1 MRSDKER
8 NAIMPYYGEHACRVF
23 SPEECS
29 EFRRKNGEREHEG
42 KKYDV
47 IYGKKKDG
55 GEWVDQAYRYPVET
69 WSADEARSHCE
80 SHDGLFEAA
89 ASGDGGG
96 RQTGLPWGAPLPSVW
111 AMLAESRL
119 DVLNRVRAATHG
131 HYTPPRIPTI
141 TTWGS
146 DSIITGSPA
155 TGLGIKVAK
164 GSVAVIPI
172 RGVIVQHAS
181 DLWYGD
187 IATDW
192 ISRAM
197 SEMVANQSV
206 GAIVLDIDS
215 PGGVVFGVEET
226 AAKIRALR
234 DQKPIYAVANSMA
247 ASAAYWI
254 GSAATKL
261 FVTSGGQVGSIGVWN
276 MHVDIS
282 KMEENFGIKTTLV
295 SAGKYKVEGHPWAPL
310 DDEARAEMQ
319 RGVDVYYEKFVA
331 GVAENRG
338 VKTVNVRKGFG
349 EGRLVMAD
357 AAKAEGM
364 VDGIAT
370 LEDVLSALIKET
382 PQGST
387 GRRVNTASA
396 QIALAN
402 VWNH

>member
-1 MRSDKER
+1 
-8 NAIMPYYGEHACRVF
+8 MPYSDEHACRVF
-23 SPEECS
+23 PPEKCS

-55 GEWVDQAYRYPVET
+55 GDWVDQAYRYPVEN
-69 WSADEARSHCE
+69 WSAGEARSHCE
-80 SHDGLFEAA
+80 SQGGLFEAA
-89 ASGDGGG
+89 SGDRGG
-96 RQTGLPWGAPLPSVW
+96 RQTGFPWGALLPTVW

-119 DVLNRVRAATHG
+119 DVLDRVRAADHG
-131 HYTPPRIPTI
+131 HYVPSRIPTI

-146 DSIITGSPA
+146 DSILPGSPVA
-155 TGLGIKVAK
+155 GLGIKAAK

-172 RGVIVQHAS
+172 RGVIVQHAN

-192 ISRAM
+192 ISRAL
-197 SEMVANQSV
+197 SEMMANQSV

-226 AAKIRALR
+226 AVKIRDLR
-234 DQKPIYAVANSMA
+234 EQKPIYAVANSMA

-261 FVTSGGQVGSIGVWN
+261 FVTPGGQVGSIGVWN

-282 KMEENFGIKTTLV
+282 KMEENLGIKTTLV
-295 SAGKYKVEGHPWAPL
+295 SAGKYKVEGNPWSPL

-319 RGVDVYYEKFVA
+319 RGVDVYYEKFVV
-331 GVAENRG
+331 GVAKNRG
-338 VKTVNVRKGFG
+338 VKTVDVREGFG

-370 LEDVLSALIKET
+370 LEEVLSALIKQT
-382 PQGST
+382 PQGSV
-387 GRRVNTASA
+387 GRRLNTASA

-402 VWNH
+402 AWKP